1 MPAICH
7 LGKFDEIIKKTMQCI
22 TLRNYQV
29 TLQPVFKDK
38 LTSQGP
44 EENANDS
51 PCFAKSLSGCVYQS
65 VLRLKAR
72 KQLYLS
78 FSSLLKWRDRTPWQ
92 RADGHFLR
100 PSSMENNWALGEPR
114 AVILI
119 REAAFIMAFCIWCFH
134 FQYMH
139 WIVSL
144 F

>member
-7 LGKFDEIIKKTMQCI
+7 LGKFDEIIKKTMLYI

-29 TLQPVFKDK
+29 TLQPVFKDR

-44 EENANDS
+44 EENTNDS
-51 PCFAKSLSGCVYQS
+51 PCFAKSLNGCVYQS

-78 FSSLLKWRDRTPWQ
+78 FSPLLKWRDRT

-100 PSSMENNWALGEPR
+100 PSSTENNWALGEPR

-119 REAAFIMAFCIWCFH
+119 REAAFIMLSTYDAFTFNICIGLCPF
-134 FQYMH
+134 
-139 WIVSL
+139 L
-144 F
+144 